1 MAKKK
6 ITRKQL
12 LKEPDEFLTFS
23 AKAINY
29 FAAHLKQLKYLG
41 IAVGVLLIICLG
53 GYTYYRHMNNKGQE
67 VYNTAYEALA
77 KALKP
82 DMKPGD
88 LKKPGELFQK
98 VIDGY
103 GLSKAARLALPEKA
117 YIQFLQGD
125 YDGAI
130 TLYRQFLDKVA
141 GNDQYESLARMA
153 LAACYEQKGAY
164 QTAIVSLKPIL
175 TETGNPF
182 RGSAMLSMA
191 RLYGLN
197 KQAKEKQETLKE
209 FIEIYK
215 NSPFLPMA
223 KAML

>member
-12 LKEPDEFLTFS
+12 LNEPDEFLTFS
-23 AKAINY
+23 AKAMNY
-29 FAAHLKQLKYLG
+29 FATHMKQLKYLG
-41 IAVGVLLIICLG
+41 IALGVLLIIYLG

-82 DMKPGD
+82 DLKPDD
-88 LKKPGELFQK
+88 LKKPGDLFKK
-98 VIDGY
+98 VIDEY
-103 GLSKAARLALPEKA
+103 GLSKAARLAFPERA
-117 YIQFLQGD
+117 YIHFLEGD

-130 TLYRQFLDKVA
+130 TLYRQFLDKVS
-141 GNDQYESLARMA
+141 GNDRYESLARMA
-153 LAACYEQKGAY
+153 LAACYEQKGEY
-164 QTAIVSLKPIL
+164 QTAILSLKPIL
-175 TETGNPF
+175 SDKGNPF

-197 KQAKEKQETLKE
+197 NQAKEKQETLKE
-209 FIEIYK
+209 FIEVYK

>member
-23 AKAINY
+23 AKVAKY
-29 FAAHLKQLKYLG
+29 VTAHVTQLKYLG
-41 IAVGVLLIICLG
+41 IATGVLLIIFLG

-67 VYNTAYEALA
+67 LYNTAYEALA

-82 DMKPGD
+82 DMKPDD
-88 LKKPGELFQK
+88 LKNPGELFQK

-103 GLSKAARLALPEKA
+103 GMSKAARLALPEKA
-117 YIQFLQGD
+117 YIHFLEGD

-130 TLYRQFLDKVA
+130 TLYRHFLDKVA
-141 GNDQYESLARMA
+141 GNDRYESLARTA
-153 LAACYEQKGAY
+153 LAACYEQKGEN
-164 QTAIVSLKPIL
+164 QTAILSLEPIL
-175 TETGNPF
+175 SDKGNPF
-182 RGSAMLSMA
+182 REAAMLEMA

-197 KQAKEKQETLKE
+197 NQAKEKQETLKE
-209 FIEIYK
+209 FIETYK

>member
-23 AKAINY
+23 AKAVNY
-29 FAAHLKQLKYLG
+29 FSTHLKQLKYLG
-41 IAVGVLLIICLG
+41 IAAGVLLIIFLA

-67 VYNTAYEALA
+67 VYNAAYEALE

-82 DMKPGD
+82 DLKPDD
-88 LKKPGELFQK
+88 LKKPGELFQE
-98 VIDGY
+98 VIDKY
-103 GLSKAARLALPEKA
+103 GLSKAARLAFPEKA
-117 YIQFLQGD
+117 YISFLEGD
-125 YDGAI
+125 YDAAI
-130 TLYRQFLDKVA
+130 TLYRRFLDKVA
-141 GNDQYESLARMA
+141 GNDRYESLARMA
-153 LAACYEQKGAY
+153 LAACYEQKGQY
-164 QTAIVSLKPIL
+164 QTAILSLKPIL
-175 TETGNPF
+175 SDRGNPF
-182 RGSAMLSMA
+182 REPATLDMA

-197 KQAKEKQETLKE
+197 NQAKEKQETLKE